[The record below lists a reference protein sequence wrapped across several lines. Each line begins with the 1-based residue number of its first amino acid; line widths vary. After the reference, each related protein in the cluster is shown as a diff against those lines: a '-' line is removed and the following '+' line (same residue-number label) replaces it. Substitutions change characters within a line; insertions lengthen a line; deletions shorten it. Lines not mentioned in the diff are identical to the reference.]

1 MLDIG
6 GYQDDHSLEPITMT
20 QFIRIM
26 IYLYLA
32 YMIGGCAGLPEYA
45 KPKKQADGEFSMADA
60 ITYRRLART
69 DFKAEHPPGGFDE
82 RMAAVTCA
90 SVKWHIDKQS
100 VQYKYAKS
108 EDGGWVVSVKAK
120 NPVFRAYM
128 DRNCSWWNPKSTGLG
143 QFYLLEHEQIHFAFY
158 EIAARR
164 WNKEIHTIEFQIK
177 ESDQQAMSQDIISS
191 INRFLEPRYAAL
203 DKRNL
208 EFDEDTSMA
217 YRPKKHKRWLDTVRQ
232 ELSAL
237 GYSGAASI
245 VSDCQVDEATR
256 QAIAKAKRLLSDTNY
271 NESMIKL
278 IEQAE
283 AYLEPPDCYS
293 SKARIL
299 AERAIAM
306 ARNSTFPCLVT
317 AETRRAINAA
327 VKAADSKSGKT
338 EALRLISLA
347 KDAIKPPN
355 CDNVRAR
362 ILAEKAYQLI
372 TEN

>member
-1 MLDIG
+1 MIIRSS
-6 GYQDDHSLEPITMT
+6 QPITIT
-20 QFIRIM
+20 RFLRIT
-26 IYLYLA
+26 IYLWFA
-32 YMIGGCAGLPEYA
+32 YTIGGCAGLPEYA

-82 RMAAVTCA
+82 RMGAVTCA
-90 SVKWHIDKQS
+90 AVMWQIDQQS
-100 VQYKYAKS
+100 VQYRYAKS
-108 EDGGWVVSVKAK
+108 EDGGWVVTVKAK

-128 DRNCSWWNPKSTGLG
+128 DRNCSWWNPKSTGPG
-143 QFYLLEHEQIHFAFY
+143 QFYLLEHEQIHFALY

-177 ESDQQAMSQDIISS
+177 ESDQQTMSQDIISG

-208 EFDEDTSMA
+208 EFDRDTSMA
-217 YRPKKHKRWLDTVRQ
+217 YRPKKHNQWLHTVRQ
-232 ELSAL
+232 ELSSL
-237 GYSGAASI
+237 GYSAAASM
-245 VSDCQVDEATR
+245 VGDCEVDEATR
-256 QAIAKAKRLLSDTNY
+256 QAIAEAKKLLPGSNY
-271 NESMIKL
+271 HESMLKL

-283 AYLEPPDCYS
+283 AIIQPPDCYS
-293 SKARIL
+293 AKARIL
-299 AERAIAM
+299 AERAITM
-306 ARNSTFPCLVT
+306 ARNSSFPCEVT
-317 AETRRAINAA
+317 AETRQAINAA
-327 VKAADSKSGKT
+327 VEAAEKESGQT
-338 EALRLISLA
+338 EPLRLISLA
-347 KDAIKPPN
+347 KDAVKPPN